1 MLRGCNKKYLH
12 WKLRRTV
19 ENIYFRLITLLLIAL
34 DISFIIVE
42 IAISCAGNPT
52 VEIIR
57 ILEMALSVY
66 FLFEVRSDNLLWLLL
81 SFKQVFCRV
90 IALTPKLFFSKKSWY
105 NIVDF
110 VVVILAF
117 AASIATLVMVASIPD
132 NYKMVRKEKCNLRW
146 M

>member
-1 MLRGCNKKYLH
+1 MTSYLTATPQIPPDLPSSETHPPQLNRGFDALLLRGCNKKYLH

-52 VEIIR
+52 VEVIR
-57 ILEMALSVY
+57 NLEMALSVY

-81 SFKQVFCRV
+81 
-90 IALTPKLFFSKKSWY
+90 
-105 NIVDF
+105 
-110 VVVILAF
+110 
-117 AASIATLVMVASIPD
+117 
-132 NYKMVRKEKCNLRW
+132 
-146 M
+146 

>member
-1 MLRGCNKKYLH
+1 MEISTSSGEPVTSYLTATPQIPPDLPSSELQRRLNRGFDALLLRGCNKKYLH

-52 VEIIR
+52 VEVIR
-57 ILEMALSVY
+57 NLEMALSVY

-81 SFKQVFCRV
+81 
-90 IALTPKLFFSKKSWY
+90 
-105 NIVDF
+105 
-110 VVVILAF
+110 
-117 AASIATLVMVASIPD
+117 
-132 NYKMVRKEKCNLRW
+132 
-146 M
+146 

>member
-42 IAISCAGNPT
+42 VAISCAGSPT

-57 ILEMALSVY
+57 NLEMALSVY
-66 FLFEVRSDNLLWLLL
+66 FLFEVRPQYLVWLLL
-81 SFKQVFCRV
+81 
-90 IALTPKLFFSKKSWY
+90 
-105 NIVDF
+105 
-110 VVVILAF
+110 
-117 AASIATLVMVASIPD
+117 
-132 NYKMVRKEKCNLRW
+132 
-146 M
+146 